1 MRPIFKFQ
9 IPMLVAPSQARS
21 LRAWLYPDCCPLCF
35 ISLGAART
43 GLCAACRAHLVR
55 NTYACDY
62 CASNIGKERQQIL
75 STCAPCLR
83 QPPLY
88 RAVVPFLYR
97 SPLAE
102 LLWQFKYRSRYY
114 HGSALGSL
122 LAHELQSAEV
132 ILPDALMPMPMACG
146 RLAERGY
153 NHSQVLAKV
162 LGARLGLPVL
172 RGVAQRVL
180 DTRPQAELS
189 ARSRARNVRG
199 AFRVVD
205 ESKLAGLRVA
215 IVDDVLT
222 TGSSIVELAQCL
234 LAAGA
239 AEVRAFALL
248 RADDIR
254 ASV

>member
-1 MRPIFKFQ
+1 
-9 IPMLVAPSQARS
+9 MLVAPSQARS
-21 LRAWLYPDCCPLCF
+21 LRAWLYPDCCPLCL
-35 ISLGAART
+35 IALGAKRT
-43 GLCAACRAHLVR
+43 GLCAACRATLVR
-55 NTYACDY
+55 NAYACDY
-62 CASNIGKERQQIL
+62 CASNIGKERRQIL
-75 STCAPCLR
+75 SSCAVCLR
-83 QPPLY
+83 QPPPY

-102 LLWQFKYRSRYY
+102 LLWQFKYRSRYH

-122 LAHELQSAEV
+122 LAHEFQSAAV
-132 ILPDALMPMPMACG
+132 TRPDALVPMPMARA

-172 RGVAQRVL
+172 SNVARRVL
-180 DTRPQAELS
+180 NTRPQAELS

-205 ESKLAGLRVA
+205 ESKLTGLRVA

-222 TGSSIVELAQCL
+222 TGSSVAELTQGL

-239 AEVRAFALL
+239 VEVWVFALL
-248 RADDIR
+248 RAEDIR

>member
-1 MRPIFKFQ
+1 M
-9 IPMLVAPSQARS
+9 A
-21 LRAWLYPDCCPLCF
+21 
-35 ISLGAART
+35 LGAERT
-43 GLCAACRAHLVR
+43 GLCAACRATLVR
-55 NTYACDY
+55 NAYPCDY
-62 CASNIGKERQQIL
+62 CASNIGPERRQIL
-75 STCAPCLR
+75 STCALCLH
-83 QPPLY
+83 QPPPY

-102 LLWQFKYRSRYY
+102 LLWQFKYRSRYH

-122 LAHELQSAEV
+122 LAHELQSAAV
-132 ILPDALMPMPMACG
+132 SLPDALVPMPMA
-146 RLAERGY
+146 RSRIAERGY
-153 NHSQVLAKV
+153 NHSQVLAEV

-172 RGVAQRVL
+172 RNVARRML
-180 DTRPQAELS
+180 NTRPQAELS

-205 ESKLAGLRVA
+205 DSRLTGLRVA
-215 IVDDVLT
+215 IIDDVLT
-222 TGSSIVELAQCL
+222 TGSSVTELSQGL

-239 AEVRAFALL
+239 AEVRVFALL

>member
-1 MRPIFKFQ
+1 M
-9 IPMLVAPSQARS
+9 A
-21 LRAWLYPDCCPLCF
+21 
-35 ISLGAART
+35 LGAERT
-43 GLCAACRAHLVR
+43 GLCAACRATLVR
-55 NTYACDY
+55 NAYPCDY
-62 CASNIGKERQQIL
+62 CASNIGPERSQIL
-75 STCAPCLR
+75 STCALCLS
-83 QPPLY
+83 QPPPY

-102 LLWQFKYRSRYY
+102 LLWQFKYRSRYH

-122 LAHELQSAEV
+122 LAHELQSAAV
-132 ILPDALMPMPMACG
+132 SLPDALVPMPMA
-146 RLAERGY
+146 RARTAERGY

-172 RGVAQRVL
+172 RNVARRVL
-180 DTRPQAELS
+180 NTRPQAELS

-205 ESKLAGLRVA
+205 DSRLTGLRVA

-222 TGSSIVELAQCL
+222 TGSSVTELTQGL

-239 AEVRAFALL
+239 TEVWVFALL